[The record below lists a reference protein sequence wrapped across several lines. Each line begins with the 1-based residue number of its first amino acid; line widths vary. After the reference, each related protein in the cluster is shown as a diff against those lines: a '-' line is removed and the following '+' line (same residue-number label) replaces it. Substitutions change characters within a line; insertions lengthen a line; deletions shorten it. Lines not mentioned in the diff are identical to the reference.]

1 LAEETKNLE
10 SDLGE
15 LRFEF
20 FEKGEDDADKKF
32 TGSVKNLLVLIKDFY
47 GADGT
52 AVYWFNKSKQR
63 FKILAASEDG
73 RIGEYKDR
81 FLLGND
87 YISSVCL
94 EKKSEIVNI
103 ESVKEKELL
112 EHHET
117 NNLVKS
123 IIAAPL
129 LLDDEV
135 IAVVLCESKTL
146 NFFGTPNIYTLQV
159 FSESINNFIKYYSLN
174 EDYVFEDSI
183 LGTVASGRLKDENE
197 AYTAIKTVF
206 DRYVVYDRLYLAVRN
221 GEDYTVVKS
230 YPDDESSPGLGYEG
244 AIEQNSIAY
253 SSAEEE
259 KISVYDFGKESNG
272 VFRFSKNENI
282 NSGPWFCCLPVI
294 ADEDCFGLVSFDAKS
309 NIHINQ
315 KILSKLY
322 KLLFP
327 VFLFLI
333 NRQRAG
339 EVLTGA
345 DSDALLNKD
354 VFYARLETE
363 MSKCRLFNENNLYCV
378 NFCIDNTD
386 LLKDE
391 QEKIFD
397 VEELLIEFL
406 RDKLAGYDMIF
417 KLGENRYA
425 LIADVCSEE
434 KVFLEIEKIRKSLSA
449 KIYNIEGKEINFTA
463 SFAIKRYDDMNMNR
477 EEYLKEI
484 ENLLDLA
491 QTEGGN
497 VIKI

>member
-1 LAEETKNLE
+1 MADETKNLE
-10 SDLGE
+10 DDFGE

-52 AVYWFNKSKQR
+52 VVYWFNKSKQR
-63 FKILAASEDG
+63 FKILAVSEDG
-73 RIGEYKDR
+73 RIGEYKER

-87 YISSVCL
+87 YVSTVCL
-94 EKKSEIVNI
+94 RKKSEIINI
-103 ESVKEKELL
+103 ESDKDRELL
-112 EHHET
+112 GHHES
-117 NNLVKS
+117 NAQVKS
-123 IIAAPL
+123 VIAAPL

-159 FSESINNFIKYYSLN
+159 FSESITNYIKYYSLN

-183 LGTVASGRLKDENE
+183 LGAVASGRLKDENE
-197 AYTAIKTVF
+197 AYNIIKTVF

-221 GEDYTVVKS
+221 GEEYTVVKS
-230 YPDDESSPGLGYEG
+230 YSDDESSSGSGYNG
-244 AIEQNSIAY
+244 VIEHNSIAF

-259 KISVYDFGKESNG
+259 KISVYDFGKKVNG
-272 VFRFSKNENI
+272 VFRFSEKENI

-294 ADEDCFGLVSFDAKS
+294 ADGDCFGLVSFDAKS

-333 NRQRAG
+333 NKQRAG
-339 EVLTGA
+339 EVLTDD
-345 DSDALLNKD
+345 DSDAFLD
-354 VFYARLETE
+354 EDAFTARLETE
-363 MSKCRLFNENNLYCV
+363 ISKCRLFNENNLYCV
-378 NFCIDNTD
+378 EFCIDNTD
-386 LLKDE
+386 LIKDE
-391 QEKIFD
+391 QEKIAD
-397 VEELLIEFL
+397 KEELLIEFL
-406 RDKLAGYDMIF
+406 REKLAGYDTIY
-417 KLGENRYA
+417 KLGENKYM
-425 LIADVCSEE
+425 LVADVCSEE

-463 SFAIKRYDDMNMNR
+463 SFAIKRYDDMSMSR
-477 EEYLKEI
+477 DEYLKEI

-497 VIKI
+497 VVKI